1 MREEISR
8 FILPGLGAAS
18 RNTRSLHE
26 WIRGNRFSSAEFQGG
41 ECKLYAYS
49 DDELYEAFTPDFQRF
64 AFASYE
70 TFLVAGLER
79 EKFSSMG
86 WPLLKLYYGAFF
98 AAHAV
103 TRSTGNGQVN
113 LNRDVVQ
120 SVNSFVSLVGCD
132 DELNA
137 GTYNASVQ
145 EDANGVYLILRQP
158 NGGGGVHE
166 GFWRYFS
173 TFLANASSDAVHRG
187 LPSSGDFVRKAD
199 ALSSCLI
206 DGGGSGVW
214 FSSVRNAINY
224 RHELECWRPSTKKSP
239 PRLMLFPSTLGDTDD
254 LEITLAE
261 RDDELKRLASV
272 SRYLCSLNYEIV
284 NRVISQVS
292 GNTNFS
298 RGWRSLQAG
307 MQSQKVVSG

>member
-1 MREEISR
+1 MREEIGR

-26 WIRGNRFSSAEFQGG
+26 WIRGNRFSNVDFQGG
-41 ECKLYAYS
+41 EIRLYAYS

-64 AFASYE
+64 AFSSYE

-79 EKFSSMG
+79 DKFSSMG

-103 TRSTGNGQVN
+103 TRATGNGQVN
-113 LNRDVVQ
+113 LGQDIVR
-120 SVNSFVSLVGCD
+120 SVNSFVSIIGGD
-132 DELNA
+132 DELKS
-137 GTYNASVQ
+137 GTYNASVR
-145 EDANGVYLILRQP
+145 EDANGVFLNLRAP
-158 NGGGGVHE
+158 NGGGGVHD

-173 TFLANASSDAVHRG
+173 TFLGNVSSDAVSQG
-187 LPSSGDFVRKAD
+187 LPSSGDFVRKAN

-206 DGGGSGVW
+206 DGGGPGAW

-224 RHELECWRPSTKKSP
+224 RHELECWRPSTKRSP
-239 PRLMLFPSTLGDTDD
+239 PRLMTFPSALRDTDE
-254 LEITLAE
+254 LELALSE
-261 RDDELKRLASV
+261 RGNELKRFASV
-272 SRYLCSLNYEIV
+272 SLYLCSLNYEII
-284 NRVISQVS
+284 NRVIKQVS

-307 MQSQKVVSG
+307 MQP

>member
-1 MREEISR
+1 MREEIGR

-26 WIRGNRFSSAEFQGG
+26 WIRGNRFSKVDFQGG
-41 ECKLYAYS
+41 ECRLYAYS

-64 AFASYE
+64 AFSSYE

-79 EKFSSMG
+79 DKFSSMG

-103 TRSTGNGQVN
+103 TRATGNGQVN
-113 LNRDVVQ
+113 LGQDIVR
-120 SVNSFVSLVGCD
+120 SVNSFVSLIGGD
-132 DELNA
+132 DELKS
-137 GTYNASVQ
+137 GTYDASVR
-145 EDANGVYLILRQP
+145 EDANGVFLNLRAP
-158 NGGGGVHE
+158 NGGGGVHD

-173 TFLANASSDAVHRG
+173 TFLENASSDAVSQG
-187 LPSSGDFVRKAD
+187 LPSSGDFVRKAA

-206 DGGGSGVW
+206 EGGGRGAW

-224 RHELECWRPSTKKSP
+224 RHELECWRPSTKKSL
-239 PRLMLFPSTLGDTDD
+239 PRLMAFPSALRDTDE
-254 LEITLAE
+254 LELALSE
-261 RDDELKRLASV
+261 RENELKRFASV
-272 SRYLCSLNYEIV
+272 SQYLCSLNYEII
-284 NRVISQVS
+284 NRVINQVS

-307 MQSQKVVSG
+307 MQP